1 MNIKTILPLAAILG
15 CIVNNTFAM
24 EVVKLDP
31 FWQKVQNGEI
41 SHDKAKFK
49 LELEI
54 SKLKHYK
61 KTDSITQEVLST
73 EMEKLFTQ
81 AGHAGVYPYTLDL

>member
-1 MNIKTILPLAAILG
+1 MNIKTVLPLAAILG

-24 EVVKLDP
+24 EVELDP
-31 FWQKVQNGEI
+31 FWQKVQSGEI
-41 SHDKAKFK
+41 SHEKAKFK
-49 LELEI
+49 LDLEV

-61 KTDSITQEVLST
+61 KTDSITQEVLNK